1 MEKTKKGSIRKYII
15 ALVVVAIGIWMITH
29 AGGEVYGYFIGV
41 IFLQMAV
48 TSIVNTEYVVKFG
61 ST

>member
-1 MEKTKKGSIRKYII
+1 MEKTKKGSIRKYLI
-15 ALVVVAIGIWMITH
+15 ALVVLAIGIWMISY
-29 AGGEVYGYFIGV
+29 AGGAVYGFFIGV
-41 IFLQMAV
+41 IFLLMAV